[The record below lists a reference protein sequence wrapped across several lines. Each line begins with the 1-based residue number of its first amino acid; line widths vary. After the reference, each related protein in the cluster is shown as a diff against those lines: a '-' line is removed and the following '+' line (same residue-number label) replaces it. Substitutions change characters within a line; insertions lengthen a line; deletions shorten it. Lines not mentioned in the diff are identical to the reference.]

1 MNHRPNC
8 KFKSYK
14 TTRKKKIRGN
24 LSDLEFVN
32 NFLDTTTEAGSMKE
46 KKKKKRMSW
55 GSLKQKLLLCE
66 RHYYENEKRSLR
78 EKKNICKMHSQ

>member
-14 TTRKKKIRGN
+14 TTRKKKKKTREN

-32 NFLDTTTEAGSMKE
+32 NFLDTTTEAGSIK
-46 KKKKKRMSW
+46 
-55 GSLKQKLLLCE
+55 
-66 RHYYENEKRSLR
+66 
-78 EKKNICKMHSQ
+78 